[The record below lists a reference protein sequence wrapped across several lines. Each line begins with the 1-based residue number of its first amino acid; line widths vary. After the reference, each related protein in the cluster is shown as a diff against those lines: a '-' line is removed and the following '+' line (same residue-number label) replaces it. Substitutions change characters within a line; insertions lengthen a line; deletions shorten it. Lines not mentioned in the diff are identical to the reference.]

1 MSRHSLYLAEM
12 DDFSPDVLQYL
23 RTNFDVS
30 LGSKR
35 VPLKTILNSFDVF
48 WFRLSHKIDRN
59 VLDNASRCRYI
70 VCPATGLDHIDEELC
85 LSLGVQIIS
94 LRGEVE
100 FLKEI
105 RATAEHT
112 LGLALALIRNI
123 PDAVNHVKNG
133 GWNRD
138 LFRGTE
144 LYRKKVGIIGYGRL
158 GCITAQYFHLFG
170 CTVGY
175 FDIEDRQHPDYEI
188 TQYSSLS
195 ELLQESDIVSIH
207 VPLNNETRHMISLA
221 NLSQLKKNAVIINTS
236 RGDIIDESALLE
248 VLEKGKIG
256 GAALDV
262 LTGEPLIKTNPL
274 VQYAANNSNL
284 IITPHIGG
292 NTYES
297 FHKTEK
303 FVAEKLVEKIKAAE
317 KW

>member
-1 MSRHSLYLAEM
+1 MSRLSLYLAET

-23 RTNFDVS
+23 RINFDVS
-30 LGSKR
+30 LGPKR

-48 WFRLSHKIDRN
+48 WFRLNHKIDSN

-94 LRGEVE
+94 LRGEVD

-112 LGLALALIRNI
+112 LALALALIRNI
-123 PDAVNHVKNG
+123 PAAVHHVKNG

-144 LYRKKVGIIGYGRL
+144 LYCKKVGIVGYGRL
-158 GCITAQYFHLFG
+158 GRITAQYFHAFG
-170 CTVGY
+170 CKVGF
-175 FDIEDRQHPDYEI
+175 FDIEDRQHPDQISHYTSI
-188 TQYSSLS
+188 D
-195 ELLQESDIVSIH
+195 ELLRDCDIVSIH
-207 VPLNNETRHMISLA
+207 VPLNQATKHLFSCAELSHM
-221 NLSQLKKNAVIINTS
+221 KDDAVLINTS

-248 VLEKGKIG
+248 ILVKGKIG

-262 LTGEPLIKTNPL
+262 LSCEPFIETNPL
-274 VQYAANNSNL
+274 VHYATKNSNL

-297 FHKTEK
+297 FHKTEM
-303 FVAEKLVEKIKAAE
+303 FVAKKLVEKTQRV
-317 KW
+317 

>member
-1 MSRHSLYLAEM
+1 MSRLSLYLAET

-23 RTNFDVS
+23 RINFDVS
-30 LGSKR
+30 LGPKR

-48 WFRLSHKIDRN
+48 WFRLNHKIDSN

-85 LSLGVQIIS
+85 SNLGVQIIS

-112 LGLALALIRNI
+112 LGLAMALIRNI
-123 PDAVNHVKNG
+123 PDAVYHVKNG

-144 LYRKKVGIIGYGRL
+144 LYCKKAGIVGYGRL
-158 GCITAQYFHLFG
+158 GRLTAQYFRLFG
-170 CTVGY
+170 CEVGY
-175 FDIEDRQHPDYEI
+175 FDVEDRQHSDQI
-188 TQYSSLS
+188 NQYTSLNK
-195 ELLQESDIVSIH
+195 LLQESDIVSIH
-207 VPLNNETRHMISLA
+207 VPLNEETRHLFSFTE
-221 NLSQLKKNAVIINTS
+221 LSQMKENAVLINTS

-248 VLEKGKIG
+248 VLKKGKIA

-262 LTGEPLIKTNPL
+262 LTGEPHIQRNPL
-274 VQYAANNSNL
+274 VRYAARNSNL

-303 FVAEKLVEKIKAAE
+303 FVAEKLVEKIEATK